1 METRDWYSDYY
12 ERKGEDRN
20 SLLRNSG
27 VLYQM
32 LARDAS
38 FITALRSID
47 LDINGCRILD
57 VGCGAGGSIVDLIR
71 LGIKPH
77 NIFGIDILEE
87 RVLEARGRFPNVN
100 WICCDARNTDF
111 SNEEFDLVT
120 ESTMFTQITE
130 SNAALEIAEEMIRV
144 TKKYGYI
151 ILTDWRYSSPMR
163 PEYKGLSQKRIH
175 RLFEVGTRTEV
186 CCICGGA
193 LMPPVGRFLS
203 SRCPY
208 LYFTIAGIV
217 PFLVAQQTT
226 VLRRIF

>member
-100 WICCDARNTDF
+100 WIC
-111 SNEEFDLVT
+111 
-120 ESTMFTQITE
+120 
-130 SNAALEIAEEMIRV
+130 
-144 TKKYGYI
+144 
-151 ILTDWRYSSPMR
+151 
-163 PEYKGLSQKRIH
+163 
-175 RLFEVGTRTEV
+175 
-186 CCICGGA
+186 
-193 LMPPVGRFLS
+193 
-203 SRCPY
+203 
-208 LYFTIAGIV
+208 
-217 PFLVAQQTT
+217 
-226 VLRRIF
+226 